1 MTYGIPSGNSAM
13 ERRNKEKGFSLVEL
27 IVAVAIAL
35 VLMGFAIPV
44 ILSAMRNYTLSSASS
59 NMTRLMQQARYAAI
73 QRGGNSAVRQVV
85 RGGRSFF
92 AVDRDCDNAAGN
104 TEQAYAIPL
113 RVSLSNT
120 GPATGNLIFSAP
132 PTPVADPFVI
142 TFNAR
147 GNKIIS
153 CTNATASAAPSLIY
167 VTDGSNTNAV
177 TVSGA
182 GRARGWRYDGSA
194 WH

>member
-1 MTYGIPSGNSAM
+1 MIHRIPSGNSAV
-13 ERRNKEKGFSLVEL
+13 ERRNKDRGFSLVEL

-44 ILSAMRNYTLSSASS
+44 VLSSIRNYTLSSASS

-73 QRGGNSAVRQVV
+73 QRGGNSSVRQVV
-85 RGGRSFF
+85 RGGRNFF
-92 AVDRDCDNAAGN
+92 AVDRDCDGTAGN

-113 RVSLSNT
+113 SVSLSAT
-120 GPATGNLIFSAP
+120 GPATGSLIFSAA
-132 PTPVADPFVI
+132 PTPVPDPFVI

-147 GNKIIS
+147 GNKIVS
-153 CTNATASAAPSLIY
+153 CTNPTASAATSLIY
-167 VTDGSNTNAV
+167 VTGWGNNNAV
-177 TVSGA
+177 TVTGA
-182 GRARGWRYDGSA
+182 GRARSWRYDGSA